1 MFISVFVGC
10 LMCQPFFATVKLEK
24 YCDSTCFVTSHLKK
38 KHLPSAQFTVSEPG
52 EGIVHKIHCKAEAD
66 NEVPGQSNM
75 FKR

>member
-1 MFISVFVGC
+1 MF
-10 LMCQPFFATVKLEK
+10 
-24 YCDSTCFVTSHLKK
+24 CDVTSKK

-75 FKR
+75 FKRWNSINKSSHQSQLVTLGGYIT